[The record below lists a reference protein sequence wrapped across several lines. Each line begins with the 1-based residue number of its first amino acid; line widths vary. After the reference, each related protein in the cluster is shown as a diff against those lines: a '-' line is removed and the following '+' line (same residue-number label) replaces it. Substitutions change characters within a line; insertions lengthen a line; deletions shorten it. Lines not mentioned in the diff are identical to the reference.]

1 MVHAYKGDTMKAG
14 QRIHVDT
21 DNKEWG
27 RVASD
32 ATVIE
37 VNDKEV
43 LANVDSIRADIFIP
57 IEDVFKK
64 TP

>member
-1 MVHAYKGDTMKAG
+1 MKAG